1 MDFNPNDSCVFEYGD
16 NSWLIFFN
24 PNETEEFSGSK
35 YKWSMSF
42 KTKLV
47 WPISGELNSVILDV
61 PKLKLDFS
69 TKLSRECFTLFNV
82 NDALTLDVK
91 VSATINSLPLL

>member
-1 MDFNPNDSCVFEYGD
+1 
-16 NSWLIFFN
+16 
-24 PNETEEFSGSK
+24 
-35 YKWSMSF
+35 MSF

-47 WPISGELNSVILDV
+47 CPITGELNSVILDV

-69 TKLSRECFTLFNV
+69 IKLSRECCTFLNV
-82 NDALTLDVK
+82 SEELTLDEK